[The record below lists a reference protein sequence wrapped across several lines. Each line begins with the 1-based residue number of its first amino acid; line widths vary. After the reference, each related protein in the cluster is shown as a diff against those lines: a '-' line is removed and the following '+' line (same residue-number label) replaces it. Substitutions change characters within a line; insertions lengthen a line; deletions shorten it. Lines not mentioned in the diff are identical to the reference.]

1 MLSIRATLERPA
13 VDMASVLRRT
23 LSVILEG
30 VCLSALPCGPGE
42 LACFQERIER
52 LRDQLERLGDRD
64 AALALTGDAI
74 RCIEGYGAL
83 SERCLAQQKDETNE
97 AIRMLAEAFLEVSGV
112 TGEKREQLR
121 NITAEFADAGDQ
133 TDVIHPGVINTRL
146 EACLQDIGEEVAAQ
160 KAAAAARIE
169 GGRPLGIS
177 QVAAEDSVP
186 VDIDT
191 ATGLPGAQSAIHA
204 IRSVAGKAGGFHL
217 LAFAV
222 ERMETINLRF
232 GFKAGDEILM
242 LFAQHLAGQLAPG
255 DVLFRWRGPCFVV
268 LTERSELEAT
278 LAKEASRAAGARLEH
293 TLTIGEREVN
303 LPVASTWTLLTVPPD
318 QSACEVLRGLDEFAI
333 HRVQARV

>member
-1 MLSIRATLERPA
+1 M
-13 VDMASVLRRT
+13 VSVFRRT

-30 VCLSALPCGPGE
+30 VSLSALPCGPGE

-52 LRDQLERLGDRD
+52 LRGQFERLGDRD

-83 SERCLAQQKDETNE
+83 SERCLAQQKEETND

-112 TGEKREQLR
+112 TGKRREQLR
-121 NITAEFADAGDQ
+121 NITAEFGDAGDQ
-133 TDVIHPGVINTRL
+133 TEVTHTGVINARL
-146 EACLQDIGEEVAAQ
+146 QACLQGCLHDIAEEVAVQ
-160 KAAAAARIE
+160 KAAAAARNE
-169 GGRPLGIS
+169 GNRPLGIL
-177 QVAAEDSVP
+177 QIAAEDSVP
-186 VDIDT
+186 ADIDT
-191 ATGLPGAQSAIHA
+191 ATGLPGVQSAIHA

-278 LAKEASRAAGARLEH
+278 LAKEASRAASARLEH
-293 TLTIGEREVN
+293 TLTIGQREVN
-303 LPVASTWTLLTVPPD
+303 LPVASTWTLLTVPPE